1 MAATAGKGS
10 SVTVQ
15 YLQVYLYDVYDLLG
29 DAQVALK
36 LTEEMEGSKGELRVA
51 GAREVDVSTAAE
63 VTSLM
68 VGRCKL

>member
-15 YLQVYLYDVYDLLG
+15 YLQVYLDDVYDLLG